1 MVSGRFLEKIFIN
14 ELNLDLPEAPLWLDL
29 EVSASAFRWIQLE
42 KRLDLKLDEVDAGRD
57 ELEVSLPLVS
67 SAVDSSVE
75 RTEERRALLRT

>member
-75 RTEERRALLRT
+75 RTEERRALIRT